1 MIQKLPYKLSITTIL
16 YGLVMGVLCIIIL
29 MFLLR
34 IQTQFGDRVGINIG
48 FNAYEGV
55 TVIGS
60 AKYVWQYGIY
70 ALLIA
75 AINGF
80 GIWYIQKRFTNPS
93 IQYIIVYWIFGA
105 SIAAISLIGV
115 YLWLVLST
123 NIIS

>member
-1 MIQKLPYKLSITTIL
+1 MIQKLPYKLSIITIL
-16 YGLVMGVLCIIIL
+16 YGVVMGALCIGIL

-34 IQTQFGDRVGINIG
+34 IQTQFGDRLGINLR
-48 FNAYEGV
+48 FNFYEGI
-55 TVIGS
+55 TVIDS

-70 ALLIA
+70 ALLIVI
-75 AINGF
+75 INGF

-115 YLWLVLST
+115 YLWLVLSI
-123 NIIS
+123 NS

>member
-1 MIQKLPYKLSITTIL
+1 MIQKFPYKLPIITIL
-16 YGLVMGVLCIIIL
+16 YGVVMGALCIGIL

-34 IQTQFGDRVGINIG
+34 IQTQLGDRVGINIG
-48 FNAYEGV
+48 FNAYEGI

-75 AINGF
+75 IINGF

-105 SIAAISLIGV
+105 SIIAISLIGV
-115 YLWLVLST
+115 YLWLVLRA

>member
-1 MIQKLPYKLSITTIL
+1 MIQKLSHKLPIITIL
-16 YGLVMGVLCIIIL
+16 YGVVMGILCIVIL

-34 IQTQFGDRVGINIG
+34 IQTQYGDRLGINLR
-48 FNAYEGV
+48 FNVYEGV
-55 TVIGS
+55 TVIDS

-75 AINGF
+75 IINGF
-80 GIWYIQKRFTNPS
+80 GIWYIQKRFTNSS

-115 YLWLVLST
+115 YLWLVLRINS
-123 NIIS
+123 